1 MTVHRAPIKEGD
13 TVYVMNR
20 KVRGKV
26 LGRLKYLVLLE
37 ARGNASVDQGAPRS
51 IQIDPPEAG
60 EILGV

>member
-13 TVYVMNR
+13 TVYVTDK

-37 ARGNASVDQGAPRS
+37 LEGTHQLIKEHRGDLKLIHPKLEGA
-51 IQIDPPEAG
+51 I
-60 EILGV
+60 